1 MAAVELAIIL
11 PIFLLVL
18 FGIVEFGGMMYDQQ
32 IIETAARE
40 GARWGAAQSISANH
54 PISCSDPVIQ
64 QIMGGPNCSGTQNGN
79 QTACSTASNFAS
91 SSVFSFQQSNQPNVM
106 VSCDPSGPFLAVTV
120 SYSFG
125 GLGGLGGLDPVGG
138 MTSLNATSSMYFE

>member
-1 MAAVELAIIL
+1 MMQFIGKKFVRNQRPRHSERGVAAVEFAIIL

-54 PISCSDPVIQ
+54 PISCSDPVPILFVQ
-64 QIMGGPNCSGTQNGN
+64 QRIFNH
-79 QTACSTASNFAS
+79 
-91 SSVFSFQQSNQPNVM
+91 V
-106 VSCDPSGPFLAVTV
+106 
-120 SYSFG
+120 
-125 GLGGLGGLDPVGG
+125 
-138 MTSLNATSSMYFE
+138 